1 MVREL
6 GVPGVT
12 LERGDHVCGFY
23 YGEDERDAILLPFL
37 RSGLRA
43 GDKCLAV
50 VDSTAPAEVADRIAA
65 GAGGLPAEAPIDVQE
80 CLSTGQL
87 ELYDSDQTYLRTG
100 SFDPELMIGFWE
112 EQARRSS
119 AEARFDF
126 ARVVGE
132 MSWLERVP
140 PARELVVRY
149 ETWADG
155 FAAQYPHAVLCLYD
169 LRRLGSGIL
178 LDLLKT
184 HPKLLLGGLVLEN
197 PHHISSEEF
206 AVAEI

>member
-23 YGEDERDAILLPFL
+23 YGEDERDALLLPFL
-37 RSGLRA
+37 RAGLRA
-43 GDKCLAV
+43 GDKCVAV
-50 VDSTAPAEVADRIAA
+50 VDSTAPADVVDRIAE
-65 GAGGLPAEAPIDVQE
+65 GPIDVQA

-100 SFDPELMIGFWE
+100 SFDPEEMIGFWE

-206 AVAEI
+206 VAAEA

>member
-1 MVREL
+1 MIGEAS
-6 GVPGVT
+6 VPGVV

-37 RSGLRA
+37 RAGLRA

-50 VDSTAPAEVADRIAA
+50 VDSIDPSDVVDRIAGEP
-65 GAGGLPAEAPIDVQE
+65 GAPVGPPLDVAE
-80 CLSTGQL
+80 CLATGQL
-87 ELYDSDQTYLRTG
+87 ELYDSSQTYLRTG
-100 SFDPELMIGFWE
+100 AFDPELMIDFWE
-112 EQARRSS
+112 EQARHNT
-119 AEARFDF
+119 AEGRFSF

-140 PARELVVRY
+140 PARERVVRY
-149 ETWADG
+149 ERWADD
-155 FAAQYPHAVLCLYD
+155 FAAQYPHAILCLYD
-169 LRRLGSGIL
+169 LRRLGSGVL

-184 HPKLLLGGLVLEN
+184 HPKLMLGGLVLEN

-206 AVAEI
+206 LAAQR